1 MSDREMS
8 KDEALKDEA
17 EPRLTTSATPIGPAP
32 ADLLRTAAD
41 PSLTEGSALALLK
54 RADLP
59 PEAIEQLAK
68 NTSALKS
75 RKVKIAL
82 VSHPKTPRHVSVPL
96 ARQFYTFDLM
106 RLALSPTVPADVKV
120 AVDDV
125 LISRLKTVTIGERL
139 TLARRASGRVA
150 AALLLDVETVST
162 KITDAKT
169 AARETRVMQAALE
182 NPRLTEALVINSV
195 LRPGAS
201 AALVHTVAQHTKW
214 SCRREI
220 RAALL
225 RTEHLSLARALEF
238 SHEIPGPLLNE
249 LLTASRLPAQI
260 KDQLLRGIQASSP
273 PARWGEKCDLA
284 GTRKRA
290 EALRLSKS
298 LSSRAKRGICSCHS
312 RGTLWRARISIP
324 CLRPRRAL
332 LRLRLPAQQSHN
344 LLVQPR
350 SRHIPLV
357 GARDIPDLHLDA
369 PGGRTQMNR
378 RRYSKRLLIAS

>member
-17 EPRLTTSATPIGPAP
+17 ALPSATSATPVGSPP

-41 PSLTEGSALALLK
+41 PALTEDFALALLK

-59 PEAIEQLAK
+59 PEVIEQLAK
-68 NTSALKS
+68 NSNALKS

-82 VSHPKTPRHVSVPL
+82 ASHPKTPRHVSVPL

-106 RLALSPTVPADVKV
+106 KVALSPTVPADVKI

-150 AALLLDVETVST
+150 AALLMDVETIST
-162 KITDAKT
+162 KIIDAKT
-169 AARETRVMQAALE
+169 AARETRVVQAALE
-182 NPRLTEALVINSV
+182 NARLTEALVINSV

-201 AALVHTVAQHTKW
+201 AALVDAVAQHAKW

-225 RTEHLSLARALEF
+225 RTAHLSLARALEF
-238 SHEIPGPLLNE
+238 GHEIPGPLLHE

-260 KDQLLRGIQASSP
+260 KEQLLRESQASSP
-273 PARWGEKCDLA
+273 P
-284 GTRKRA
+284 T
-290 EALRLSKS
+290 
-298 LSSRAKRGICSCHS
+298 SC
-312 RGTLWRARISIP
+312 
-324 CLRPRRAL
+324 
-332 LRLRLPAQQSHN
+332 
-344 LLVQPR
+344 
-350 SRHIPLV
+350 
-357 GARDIPDLHLDA
+357 
-369 PGGRTQMNR
+369 
-378 RRYSKRLLIAS
+378 